1 MPSPAPAAPFVDRF
15 ATPAVRVRVWSYQ
28 GPIVSG
34 RSAHA
39 GTEVSFI
46 ESGRAT
52 YRIGGDTF
60 AAKQGNVVV
69 VPAGVEHATTLEG
82 DLQGTALWL
91 DRALVDEIADAMRS
105 PGALSVTSVTR
116 PSVAPLAAA
125 LREEAVVGDH
135 GDALAMEALVDAIA
149 VRLVRALR
157 GGGGGNDRDRGD
169 GTPARACVRDR
180 RIRAAVERIHADY
193 AQALGVDVLAR
204 TAGMSRFHFTRLFR
218 EEVGVAPY
226 KYLLRVRVARAAE
239 LLRGGRRSVTE
250 AAFEVGFQDVARFSR
265 TFRQAT
271 GRSPSELLHRGGAR
285 FDARMARNA

>member
-1 MPSPAPAAPFVDRF
+1 MLVRAAMASPAPSVDRF

-28 GPIVSG
+28 GPIASG
-34 RSAHA
+34 RSTHA

-52 YRIGGDTF
+52 YRIGGGTF
-60 AAKQGNVVV
+60 AATPGDVIV

-91 DRALVDEIADAMRS
+91 DPTLVDEIADAMRS
-105 PGALSVTSVTR
+105 PGALSATSVTR
-116 PSVAPLAAA
+116 PKVAPLAAA
-125 LREEAVVGDH
+125 LREEAIAGDQ

-157 GGGGGNDRDRGD
+157 PGDREREG
-169 GTPARACVRDR
+169 ARPCVRDR

-193 AQALGVDVLAR
+193 AQALGVDALAR

-226 KYLLRVRVARAAE
+226 RYLLRVRVARAAE

-271 GRSPSELLHRGGAR
+271 GHSPSELLHRGGAR

>member
-1 MPSPAPAAPFVDRF
+1 MTSAPATRAVPAIDRF

-28 GPIVSG
+28 GPVVSG

-46 ESGRAT
+46 ASGGAT

-60 AAKQGNVVV
+60 AAKQGDVVV

-105 PGALSVTSVTR
+105 PGALSATSVTR
-116 PSVAPLAAA
+116 PNVSPLAAA
-125 LREEAVVGDH
+125 LREEAIAGDH

-157 GGGGGNDRDRGD
+157 LGDRDRVG
-169 GTPARACVRDR
+169 GESKRACVRDR

-265 TFRQAT
+265 TFRQTT
-271 GRSPSELLHRGGAR
+271 GRSPSELLHRGGAAAR
-285 FDARMARNA
+285 FDARIARNA